1 MTIDKAFK
9 DVYSNLLE
17 EYGYQYCAKLKRFVK
32 VVNEELIYFFGI
44 KKVPAYKKGKKC
56 FTVKAGISSVYFFY
70 ECFEMLFDF
79 NEGELYEFSP
89 TRNYV
94 RGFEYNKENIIGMME
109 KSAEITKEL
118 IIPIFDK
125 VKDLKSYVKYTKN
138 YNVNVLGLCDK
149 FLFDSLV
156 LILTNDHD
164 DFMELM
170 KNAKDDEKDFVR
182 NRIKELY
189 TTPRDKVYNDPELL
203 KVAYEEAEKRKKEN
217 LAMLESYKIKI
228 S

>member
-17 EYGYQYCAKLKRFVK
+17 EYGYQYCAKLKLFVK
-32 VVNEELIYFFGI
+32 VVNREFFFFIGLR
-44 KKVPAYKKGKKC
+44 KVSARKKGNKA

-70 ECFEMLFDF
+70 ESFKMLFCF
-79 NEGELYEFSP
+79 NEHELQRFSP
-89 TRNYV
+89 TRDYGW
-94 RGFEYNKENIIGMME
+94 GFDYNDENITEMVE

-118 IIPIFDK
+118 IIPIFEK
-125 VKDLKSYVKYTKN
+125 VKDMESYVKYTKE
-138 YNVNVLGLCDK
+138 YNVNVLGLCDT
-149 FLFDSLV
+149 FMYDSLV

-170 KNAKDDEKDFVR
+170 KNTKDDEKDFVR

-189 TTPRDKVYNDPELL
+189 TTPRDKVYNDPKLL
-203 KVAYEEAEKRKKEN
+203 KAAYEEAEKRKKEN
-217 LAMLESYKIKI
+217 LEMLEAYKINV